1 MKTVKNTKTIM
12 IVFLEN
18 RRMQMDHG
26 NKKKMGRKGAMG
38 GMYARKQKMGG
49 GKMYAQGGSVQPVY
63 GSTVADA
70 MPKGTKN

>member
-1 MKTVKNTKTIM
+1 
-12 IVFLEN
+12 
-18 RRMQMDHG
+18 MDHG
-26 NKKKMGRKGAMG
+26 NKKKMGMG
-38 GMYARKQKMGG
+38 GRTKAMYGGGMKREKKMGG